1 MEVQRAIKE
10 EKERNGKEGAKRQEE
25 AVMKEVE
32 GSREEGRRRKA
43 EDSDSRG
50 RRREE
55 EDTTAKSVVLGRK
68 SWSGNRQGE
77 RRGCKGRI
85 EGLEGREEEIGR
97 IEERRGGGES

>member
-10 EKERNGKEGAKRQEE
+10 EKEKNEKEGAERQEE
-25 AVMKEVE
+25 AVMKEVK
-32 GSREEGRRRKA
+32 GSREERRRRKA

-55 EDTTAKSVVLGRK
+55 EDTMAKSVVLGRK
-68 SWSGNRQGE
+68 LWSGNRQGE

-85 EGLEGREEEIGR
+85 EGLEGRKEEIGR
-97 IEERRGGGES
+97 MEERRKGGES

>member
-1 MEVQRAIKE
+1 MEVQRAIKDK
-10 EKERNGKEGAKRQEE
+10 KERNGKEGAERQEE

-68 SWSGNRQGE
+68 SWSGNCQE
-77 RRGCKGRI
+77 EKRGCKGRI
-85 EGLEGREEEIGR
+85 
-97 IEERRGGGES
+97 